1 MACARGTPPRILLSK
16 QDTKS
21 AFRQVF
27 TEVDKAPTFSYVFED
42 FVIVDQ
48 CLQFGWTSSPAL
60 WGVCAGAIEHA
71 HNNTTFSD
79 AEVTAEGIE
88 ATRHVRVEPA
98 READVHAKL
107 PPSCLIPPGQ
117 GGGFRGKYYVRTF
130 VDDALFVELESLM
143 RGRRCIRASQSF
155 ASDSFRLFGSRSGG
169 EPPLFAREKI
179 TSWDTRMEMLG
190 WMIDTVAMTISVTQ
204 ERVVQLR
211 ALLAQWPAERRA
223 APVKEVRSLLGK
235 LLHLC
240 EVVRPGK
247 FFIRRILNH
256 LGLAPLG
263 AGGETGAGFVVGRK
277 QRQGHVRLGRE
288 FHDDLAFW
296 GLIIGI
302 ATGADGITRL
312 ETTLYGCFF
321 AATMSNSH

>member
-1 MACARGTPPRILLSK
+1 M
-16 QDTKS
+16 
-21 AFRQVF
+21 
-27 TEVDKAPTFSYVFED
+27 
-42 FVIVDQ
+42 
-48 CLQFGWTSSPAL
+48 
-60 WGVCAGAIEHA
+60 
-71 HNNTTFSD
+71 N
-79 AEVTAEGIE
+79 
-88 ATRHVRVEPA
+88 
-98 READVHAKL
+98 
-107 PPSCLIPPGQ
+107 
-117 GGGFRGKYYVRTF
+117 YVRTF
-130 VDDALFVELESLM
+130 VDDALFVELESFM

-155 ASDSFRLFGSRSGG
+155 SSDSFRLFGSRSGG

-256 LGLAPLG
+256 LGLAPLR
-263 AGGETGAGFVVGRK
+263 AGEETGAGFGVG
-277 QRQGHVRLGRE
+277 
-288 FHDDLAFW
+288 
-296 GLIIGI
+296 
-302 ATGADGITRL
+302 
-312 ETTLYGCFF
+312 
-321 AATMSNSH
+321 